1 MRENDTIAQ
10 IVTAAGRGAVGIVR
24 LSGAQAVEIGAALYS
39 GKANLLQAPSHTIH
53 YGWVVDDAGKR
64 VDEALF
70 MIMRAPRSYTGEDVF
85 EIQCHGGATA
95 TGEVLRLALA
105 TGARAAEAGEFTRRA
120 FLNGKLDFTRAEA
133 IMDLVDAKSPA
144 MLELAAE
151 QKHGRLEAQ
160 IDGLRADLLELIA
173 YLQADIDYPEDDIE
187 RLSNEDY
194 LTRAAAIE
202 ATLQALIAS
211 GERGRLYRE
220 GIRVAIAGRPNV
232 GKSSL
237 LNALA
242 GRDSAIVTDIPGT
255 TRDIVR
261 ERLTIGGFYVDMLD
275 TAGLRKASDTVEAI
289 GIDRAR
295 ETASSA
301 DLVLYVIDP
310 QQGFD
315 DEDMATLSDLD
326 AEKVL
331 IVHNKSDLGLS
342 RPVLPAPFNT
352 LPEVLLSAKEET
364 GVDDLSAVIR
374 ERAMAQA
381 PESAD
386 SFYVTNVRHLSL
398 LDVARKD
405 VAQFQKSLNMGLP
418 EDLLVIDLQHAWENL
433 GLITG
438 DTAADDLLDE
448 IFSKFCLGK

>member
-24 LSGAQAVEIGAALYS
+24 LSGAEAIEIGAALYN
-39 GKANLLQAPSHTIH
+39 GKADLLQAPTHTIH
-53 YGWVVDDAGKR
+53 YGWVCDDAGNR

-70 MIMRAPRSYTGEDVF
+70 MIMRAPRSYTGEDVL
-85 EIQCHGGATA
+85 EIQCHGGAVA

-105 TGARAAEAGEFTRRA
+105 AGARAAEAGEFTRRA

-144 MLELAAE
+144 MLGLAAE

-160 IDGLRADLLELIA
+160 VEALREELLELIA

-187 RLSNEDY
+187 RLSEEEY
-194 LTRAAAIE
+194 LARAAALE
-202 ATLQALIAS
+202 GTLGALIAS
-211 GERGRLYRE
+211 GERGRLYRD

-242 GRDSAIVTDIPGT
+242 GRESAIVTDIPGT

-261 ERLTIGGFYVDMLD
+261 ERLTIGGFYVDILD
-275 TAGLRKASDTVEAI
+275 TAGLRKATDTVEAI

-295 ETASSA
+295 ATASAA
-301 DLVLYVIDP
+301 DLVLYVVDP
-310 QQGFD
+310 AQGFD
-315 DEDMATLSDLD
+315 EEDAATLADLD
-326 AEKVL
+326 PDKVL

-342 RPVLPAPFNT
+342 QPVLPAAFAD
-352 LPEVLLSAKEET
+352 LPQTTLSAKEES
-364 GVDDLSAVIR
+364 GMDELSAVIQ

-405 VAQFQKSLNMGLP
+405 VAQFQRSLEMGLP

-438 DTAADDLLDE
+438 ATAADDLLDE

>member
-1 MRENDTIAQ
+1 MREMDTIAQ

-39 GKANLLQAPSHTIH
+39 GKSDLLKADSHTIH
-53 YGWVVDDAGKR
+53 YGWVKDDAGKR

-70 MIMRAPRSYTGEDVF
+70 MIMRAPRSYTGEDVL
-85 EIQCHGGATA
+85 EIQCHGGAVA
-95 TGEVLRLALA
+95 TGEVLRLALFA
-105 TGARAAEAGEFTRRA
+105 GARAAEAGEFTRRA
-120 FLNGKLDFTRAEA
+120 FLNGKVDFTRAEA
-133 IMDLVDAKSPA
+133 IMDLVDAKSSA
-144 MLELAAE
+144 MLSLAAE
-151 QKHGRLEAQ
+151 QKYGRLEEKIA
-160 IDGLRADLLELIA
+160 DLRAQLLELIA

-187 RLSNEDY
+187 RLSHDTY
-194 LTRAAAIE
+194 LSRARDLE
-202 ATLQALIAS
+202 ETLRSLIAS
-211 GERGRLYRE
+211 GERGRLYRD

-242 GRDSAIVTDIPGT
+242 GRESAIVTDIPGT

-275 TAGLRKASDTVEAI
+275 TAGLRKATDTVEAI

-310 QQGFD
+310 MQGFSE
-315 DEDMATLSDLD
+315 EDAEMLGALA

-331 IVHNKSDLGLS
+331 IVHNKKDLGLS
-342 RPVLPAPFNT
+342 LPPLPEAFMALPA
-352 LPEVLLSAKEET
+352 VHLSAKEET
-364 GVDDLSAVIR
+364 GMDDLSAEICR
-374 ERAMAQA
+374 RAMAEA

-405 VAQFQKSLNMGLP
+405 LVQFQRGIEMGMP

-438 DTAADDLLDE
+438 DTAAEDLLDE